1 LTLSGALHALGLEG
15 RTLEAAGLREE
26 YGMSQENVEL
36 LRRAYEAFNEG
47 DPSVFL
53 EHYDPEILLWVS
65 PGHSLESGCFVG
77 ASAVERCFTEFIAAF
92 GGSFRVEAEEFIDVG
107 DSVIVLTTER
117 AQGRRSGAE
126 VSSRQHPIIY
136 TCVRARSFASMSMP
150 DVQTPSKPWGCR
162 SSRCRRRTWR
172 SCAGSSPG
180 GRWGISSPAPRRL
193 TSTWSS
199 SSVPTCR
206 SGGCSRVRMGSGS
219 TCGALLEQWE
229 RHTVEA

>member
-1 LTLSGALHALGLEG
+1 MRWGSRVEPSRPRGFG
-15 RTLEAAGLREE
+15 RSTKCRRRTS
-26 YGMSQENVEL
+26 M

-92 GGSFRVEAEEFIDVG
+92 GGSFRVEAEEFIEVG

-136 TCVRARSFASMSMP
+136 TCVRQDHSHRCLCQTCRRPRSRGAGG
-150 DVQTPSKPWGCR
+150 V
-162 SSRCRRRTWR
+162 SRCRRRTWR